1 MRCSYILQLVAAL
14 LAVASEP
21 LGSGYYFNNQENV
34 AVYTIECDHHMDS
47 KCSSPSLEQIA
58 RNIAYLE
65 DSSDHVNIMIKT
77 DWLLLGTN
85 ITFSRFESLTISGDA
100 DLNATISCQGDD
112 LAGLV
117 FSDLAKL
124 TITELTVVDCGAAA
138 PNTYISAIAI
148 FRGRDV
154 SIEGLVIEKSKGI
167 GLMIADHQGGTV
179 TIDSS
184 NFIENKLPIDNPTYR
199 EVGGGGGVYVGGFE
213 QDPPDSISMIFTNCT
228 FSENIAHTEYFD
240 FLYTDDL
247 GEPVTGYGLGG
258 GVAILFNLRGLTNID
273 VLFSNCTFTKNEAF
287 KGGGLI
293 IDIGGG
299 DSETRNITVRVEA
312 SVFEEN
318 GCGHS
323 NTTISGGGMHVS
335 FATQRSANIVLNEVH
350 IRDVDYIQNCAH
362 FGGGLYFYSD
372 VEKSI
377 DLSNSII
384 VEECT
389 FEGNRAHTGS
399 AVDITPNVFQRF
411 SNGIRITPIFRDCR
425 FMYNTIRANFQ
436 NQAGRI
442 QTTYGIGTL
451 YVSLYS
457 IILEGYN
464 TFENNLGTAIH
475 VVNGKVN
482 MSQSSVRF
490 FQNHGRQGGAMALIG
505 EAFVIFGP
513 NKSYSFVNNT
523 ALGKGGGL
531 YVQVVDN
538 HDVTASKTCF
548 IQYSLGSA
556 HIIPAREWMA
566 EVVFAGNIARGG
578 TGHAIFATSLYP
590 CQTINVGTREELKLK
605 TIDTSMVFSERGI
618 DIEEN
623 ADVEGHQIATEGA
636 RFILTRGYLLKAIPG
651 ERFTHGVIILDD
663 LNQTT
668 TVVLTANVIMPNIF
682 PSNIQLDTAFSSCV
696 GEHIIL
702 KGMPGEAAALYLQ
715 TITPRLSYTRLMIE
729 IVQCPP
735 GFKHDSALQECVCN
749 TDEYT
754 GLVKCNTIEF
764 HSRIARGFW
773 TGLVKDAKNDSRIE
787 LATSFCPLKFCNYNG
802 TDTSGPAIQLPQT
815 YEELDEALCGKSR
828 TGIACGNCKPGFT
841 TYFHSPNFLCK
852 PVDPT
857 LCKVGWLFYILSE
870 LVPVTV
876 IFVTV
881 MVLNISFTSGAV
893 NGFIFFCQVLTSLHI
908 EGNGFITFSPS
919 LALLTRGYQ
928 LIYGIFNFDMFQ
940 SDYLS
945 FCLWPNAS
953 ALDMLAFKYITIVYA
968 LLLVF
973 LVIWFM
979 RKFHRFTKYFGT
991 CCRITTVKT
1000 SVIHGVS
1007 AFLIL
1012 CYSQC
1017 LKISLNLLNGYYVGT
1032 GYSSDMVVSNRVT
1045 LSGNIVHFSGEH
1057 LPYALPALFCLLTMG
1072 IFPPLLLLSYPLSNK
1087 VLAFFHLDESRTVN
1101 FILQKIP
1108 INRLKPLLDSFQ
1120 GCFKDNLR
1128 FFAGLYF
1135 LYRSVPLLL
1144 DTLIQNYSGFYTA
1157 VEVFIIIILALHA
1170 FFQPYTHRRHNR
1182 IDTLLF
1188 ADLAVINA
1196 ITFIHYFF
1204 FANMTVGRQTL
1215 TEYVTPTAAIQLV
1228 FIYLPLLVAV
1238 VCVLVQ
1244 IWRRCC
1250 RKQGES
1256 QSRSK
1261 TKYAPLSKLKYLLG
1275 YTKKEDKFESDTLPH
1290 RLLADVNYEC
1300 LEDTN
1305 DIDYVVHETYS
1316 ETDIDS
1322 TY

>member
-1 MRCSYILQLVAAL
+1 MRGGSILLLFATL

-21 LGSGYYFNNQENV
+21 LGSGYYSNNEESKN
-34 AVYTIECDHHMDS
+34 ATVYTIECDHHMDS
-47 KCSSPSLEQIA
+47 ECGSPSLEQIA
-58 RNIAYLE
+58 WNITENSTGHIDITIRTAYL
-65 DSSDHVNIMIKT
+65 
-77 DWLLLGTN
+77 LLRTN
-85 ITFSRFESLTISGDA
+85 ITFSGLESLTISGNA
-100 DLNATISCQGDD
+100 DMNTTISCQGSD

-117 FSDLAKL
+117 FSSLAEL
-124 TITELTVVDCGAAA
+124 TITDLTVVHCGTAAMGKYA
-138 PNTYISAIAI
+138 SAIAI

-154 SIEGLVIEKSKGI
+154 SIENLVVEESKGI
-167 GLMIADHQGGTV
+167 GLMIANHQGRTV
-179 TIDSS
+179 QIDSS
-184 NFIENKLPIDNPTYR
+184 NFLENKLPTDNPTYL
-199 EVGGGGGVYVGGFE
+199 EVGGGGGVYIGGFE
-213 QDPPDSISMIFTNCT
+213 QDPSDSIFMIFTNCI
-228 FSENIAHTEYFD
+228 FRENIAHTEHFD
-240 FLYTDDL
+240 FLYTNDL

-258 GVAILFNLRGLTNID
+258 GAAILFNRGLTNIH

-287 KGGGLI
+287 KGGGLTV
-293 IDIGGG
+293 DIGRG
-299 DSETRNITVRVEA
+299 DTETRNITVRVEA

-318 GCGHS
+318 GCGPS
-323 NTTISGGGMHVS
+323 NTTISGGGIHVS
-335 FATQRSANIVLNEVH
+335 FATQRSANIVLNH
-350 IRDVDYIQNCAH
+350 IYIRDVNFTNNCAH
-362 FGGGLYFYSD
+362 FGGGVYFYSD
-372 VEKSI
+372 IEKSI
-377 DLSNSII
+377 NLSNSIT
-384 VEECT
+384 VEGCT
-389 FEGNRAHTGS
+389 FEGNSAHTGS
-399 AVDITPNVFQRF
+399 AVDITPNVFRRF

-425 FMYNTIRANFQ
+425 FMHNTIRANF
-436 NQAGRI
+436 QAGRI

-464 TFENNLGTAIH
+464 TFEDNLGTAIH

-482 MSQSSVRF
+482 MSQSSVSF
-490 FQNHGRQGGAMALIG
+490 FRNHGHQGGAMALVG

-538 HDVTASKTCF
+538 HDITASKTCF
-548 IQYSLGSA
+548 IQYSPGNS
-556 HIIPAREWMA
+556 HIPARDWTA
-566 EVVFAGNIARGG
+566 NVTFAGNIARGAG
-578 TGHAIFATSLYP
+578 KGHAIFATSLYP
-590 CQTINVGTREELKLK
+590 CQTINIGTKKEQELK
-605 TIDTSMVFSERGI
+605 TIDASMIFSKRKI
-618 DIEEN
+618 VIKEN

-636 RFILTRGYLLKAIPG
+636 SFILTRGYQLKAIPG
-651 ERFTHGVIILDD
+651 ERFNHGVIILDD

-668 TVVLTANVIMPNIF
+668 TVVLTAVINNILTSNV
-682 PSNIQLDTAFSSCV
+682 QLDMAFSSCV

-702 KGMPGEAAALYLQ
+702 KGMPGDAAALYLH
-715 TITPRLSYTRLMIE
+715 TITPRLSYTRLLVE
-729 IVQCPP
+729 IAECPP

-749 TDEYT
+749 AEEYT
-754 GLVKCNTIEF
+754 GLVKCNTTEF
-764 HSRIARGFW
+764 HGYIAPGFW
-773 TGLVKDAKNDSRIE
+773 TGLVSDADNDSRIE
-787 LATSFCPLKFCNYNG
+787 LATSFCPLRFCNYNG
-802 TDTSGPAIQLPQT
+802 TDTSGSAIQLPQT
-815 YEELDEALCGKSR
+815 REELDEALCGKVR

-841 TYFHSPNFLCK
+841 TYFHSPNFRCK
-852 PVDPT
+852 PADPT

-881 MVLNISFTSGAV
+881 LVLNISFTSGTV

-908 EGNGFITFSPS
+908 DGNGFITFSPL
-919 LALLTRGYQ
+919 LATLTRGYQ
-928 LIYGIFNFDMFQ
+928 LIYDIFNFDMFQ
-940 SDYLS
+940 SDPLS

-953 ALDMLAFKYITIVYA
+953 ALDMLAFKYVTIIYA
-968 LLLVF
+968 LLLVI

-979 RKFHRFTKYFGT
+979 GRFHRFTKYFGT

-1017 LKISLNLLNGYYVGT
+1017 LKISLNLLNGHYIGAR
-1032 GYSSDMVVSNRVT
+1032 YSSDMVVSKRVI
-1045 LSGNIVHFSGEH
+1045 LNGNIVHFSREH

-1087 VLAFFHLDESRTVN
+1087 VLAFFRLEESKTVN
-1101 FILQKIP
+1101 AVLLKIP

-1135 LYRSVPLLL
+1135 LYRSMPLLFA
-1144 DTLIQNYSGFYTA
+1144 TLIQNFRGFYTA
-1157 VEVFIIIILALHA
+1157 VEIFIIVILALHA
-1170 FFQPYTHRRHNR
+1170 FFQPYTSRQHNM

-1188 ADLAVINA
+1188 ADLAIINA
-1196 ITFIHYFF
+1196 ITFAHYFRF
-1204 FANMTVGRQTL
+1204 TNMTVGRQTL
-1215 TEYVTPTAAIQLV
+1215 TEYITPTVAIQLV

-1250 RKQGES
+1250 RKQRES
-1256 QSRSK
+1256 EPRSMS
-1261 TKYAPLSKLKYLLG
+1261 PLSRLKYLLG
-1275 YTKKEDKFESDTLPH
+1275 CMKKEGEYENETLPH
-1290 RLLADVNYEC
+1290 RLLADVDYEC
-1300 LEDTN
+1300 LEDTD
-1305 DIDYVVHETYS
+1305 DIDHVVNETCS
-1316 ETDIDS
+1316 ETNLDTGS

>member
-1 MRCSYILQLVAAL
+1 MMRSGSILLLVATL
-14 LAVASEP
+14 LAAASEP
-21 LGSGYYFNNQENV
+21 LGSGYYFNNQENIT
-34 AVYTIECDHHMDS
+34 VYTIECDCHMDS
-47 KCSSPSLEQIA
+47 ECGSPSLEQIA
-58 RNIAYLE
+58 RNITENSLGHINITIRTAYL
-65 DSSDHVNIMIKT
+65 
-77 DWLLLGTN
+77 LLRTN
-85 ITFSRFESLTISGDA
+85 VTFSGLESLTIRGDT
-100 DLNATISCQGDD
+100 DLNTTISCQGSD

-117 FSDLAKL
+117 FSSLAKL
-124 TITELTVVDCGAAA
+124 TITELTVVHCGTAAMS
-138 PNTYISAIAI
+138 TYASAIAI

-154 SIEGLVIEKSKGI
+154 SIESLVVEESKGI
-167 GLMIADHQGGTV
+167 GLMIIDHQGGTV
-179 TIDSS
+179 QIESS
-184 NFIENKLPIDNPTYR
+184 NFLENKLPIDNPTYR

-213 QDPPDSISMIFTNCT
+213 QDPSDSISIIFTNCI
-228 FSENIAHTEYFD
+228 FQENIAHTEYFD

-258 GVAILFNLRGLTNID
+258 GAAIHFNRGLTNIH

-287 KGGGLI
+287 KGGGLTV
-293 IDIGGG
+293 DIGRGVT
-299 DSETRNITVRVEA
+299 ETRNITVRVEA

-318 GCGHS
+318 GCGPS
-323 NTTISGGGMHVS
+323 NTTTSGGGMHVS
-335 FATQRSANIVLNEVH
+335 FATQRSANIILN
-350 IRDVDYIQNCAH
+350 DVYIHNVNFTNNCAH
-362 FGGGLYFYSD
+362 FGGGVYFYSD

-377 DLSNSII
+377 NLSNSIT

-389 FEGNRAHTGS
+389 FEGNSAHTGS
-399 AVDITPNVFQRF
+399 AVDITPNVFRRF
-411 SNGIRITPIFRDCR
+411 SNGIQITPIFRDCR
-425 FMYNTIRANFQ
+425 FMHNTIRANF
-436 NQAGRI
+436 QAGRI
-442 QTTYGIGTL
+442 QTTYGIGSL

-490 FQNHGRQGGAMALIG
+490 FKNHGRQGGAMALIG

-513 NKSYSFVNNT
+513 NKSYSFINNT

-548 IQYSLGSA
+548 IQYIYSLGSA
-556 HIIPAREWMA
+556 HIPAREWRA
-566 EVVFAGNIARGG
+566 DVVFAGNIARGG
-578 TGHAIFATSLYP
+578 TGHAIFATSFFP
-590 CQTINVGTREELKLK
+590 CQTINIGTREEQELK
-605 TIDTSMVFSERGI
+605 TIDASMVFSERRI
-618 DIEEN
+618 VIEEN

-663 LNQTT
+663 LNRTT
-668 TVVLTANVIMPNIF
+668 TVVLTAAINNTLTSNV
-682 PSNIQLDTAFSSCV
+682 QLDMAFSSCV

-715 TITPRLSYTRLMIE
+715 TITPRLSYTRLMVE
-729 IVQCPP
+729 IVECPP
-735 GFKHDSALQECVCN
+735 GFKHNSALQECVCN
-749 TDEYT
+749 ADEYA

-764 HSRIARGFW
+764 HSHIAPGFW
-773 TGLVKDAKNDSRIE
+773 TGLVSDANNDSRIE
-787 LATSFCPLKFCNYNG
+787 LATSFCPLRFCNYNG
-802 TDTSGPAIQLPQT
+802 TNTSGSAIQLPQT
-815 YEELDEALCGKSR
+815 YEELDEALCGKLR
-828 TGIACGNCKPGFT
+828 TGIACGSCKPGFT

-881 MVLNISFTSGAV
+881 MALNISFTSGAV
-893 NGFIFFCQVLTSLHI
+893 NGFILFCQVLTSLHI
-908 EGNGFITFSPS
+908 DGNGFITFSPS
-919 LALLTRGYQ
+919 LATLTRGYQ

-940 SDYLS
+940 SDPLS
-945 FCLWPNAS
+945 FCLWSNAS
-953 ALDMLAFKYITIVYA
+953 ALDMLAFKYVTIVYA
-968 LLLVF
+968 LLLVV
-973 LVIWFM
+973 LVIWFIG
-979 RKFHRFTKYFGT
+979 KFHRFTKYFGM

-1017 LKISLNLLNGYYVGT
+1017 LKISLNLLNGYYIGA
-1032 GYSSDMVVSNRVT
+1032 GYSSDMVVSNRVM
-1045 LSGNIVHFSGEH
+1045 LNGNIVHFSREH

-1087 VLAFFHLDESRTVN
+1087 VLAFFRLEESKTVN
-1101 FILQKIP
+1101 AVLQKIP

-1120 GCFKDNLR
+1120 GCFKDSLR

-1135 LYRSVPLLL
+1135 LYRSIPLLF

-1157 VEVFIIIILALHA
+1157 VEIFIIIILALHA
-1170 FFQPYTHRRHNR
+1170 FFQPYTNRRHNM

-1196 ITFIHYFF
+1196 ITFAHYFLF
-1204 FANMTVGRQTL
+1204 TNMTVGRQTL
-1215 TEYVTPTAAIQLV
+1215 TEYVTPTVAIQLV

-1244 IWRRCC
+1244 IWTRCC
-1250 RKQGES
+1250 RKQRES
-1256 QSRSK
+1256 DPRSK
-1261 TKYAPLSKLKYLLG
+1261 SPLSRFKYLLG
-1275 YTKKEDKFESDTLPH
+1275 CMKKEDKYESETLPH
-1290 RLLADVNYEC
+1290 RLLADINYEC
-1300 LEDTN
+1300 LEDTD
-1305 DIDYVVHETYS
+1305 DIDRVVNETCS
-1316 ETDIDS
+1316 ETNLDS